1 MTRPSN
7 VALASIAAGGLV
19 YLVLLPALLR
29 HSPYLLGVITTASI
43 LSLISLGVWLTFAIG
58 RINIGQGAFAL
69 IGGYAAAILMTK
81 AGLSFWLALPLA
93 GLVAALIGALI
104 GAAIL
109 RLKGVYF
116 AMITLSLTET
126 VRLAALNG
134 GWLTEGATGIVNIPT
149 PGSIS
154 LFGMTLVPAFAQL
167 NPHLAFYYLA
177 ATLLIAGLAITYRL
191 AHSRLGAIFRSLQQN
206 EDLATSIGINIAK
219 YRVMAYAVCC
229 FLGGIGGAFFVVS
242 QQSIYPSSFG
252 VPDSIYFI
260 LYCFLGGLA
269 YVFGP
274 IVGTFVL
281 FLSFELLH
289 ALAEFQML
297 IYASIMIGFMLWL
310 PNGLL
315 SLALPGRLSRL
326 RAGGEAMV
334 EPEGKPDQVL

>member
-1 MTRPSN
+1 MTRPSRL
-7 VALASIAAGGLV
+7 ALLVVGLAAIV
-19 YLVLLPALLR
+19 YLVVLPAALR
-29 HSPYLLGVITTASI
+29 HSPYPLGILTTASI

-69 IGGYAAAILMTK
+69 IGGYAAAILMK
-81 AGLSFWLALPLA
+81 KVGLSFWLALPLA
-93 GLVAALIGALI
+93 GLVAAAIGALI

-116 AMITLSLTET
+116 AMITLSLTEA

-134 GWLTEGATGIVNIPT
+134 SWLTDGASGIVNIPT
-149 PGSIS
+149 PGAIS
-154 LFGMTLVPAFAQL
+154 LFGFTLLPPFSEL

-177 ATLLIAGLAITYRL
+177 ALLLIAGLAMTFRL

-206 EDLATSIGINIAK
+206 EDLATSIGIDIAR

-229 FLGGIGGAFFVVS
+229 FLGGIGGAFFVAS

-252 VPDSIYFI
+252 VPDSIYFM

-274 IVGTFVL
+274 LVGTFVL
-281 FLSFELLH
+281 FLGFEFLH
-289 ALAEFQML
+289 ALQEFQML
-297 IYASIMIGFMLWL
+297 MYASIMIGVMLWL

-315 SLALPGRLSRL
+315 SLTLPGRWTGY
-326 RAGGEAMV
+326 RAGAQPIAGA
-334 EPEGKPDQVL
+334 EGKADQAL

>member
-7 VALASIAAGGLV
+7 LAIAIVAAGALV
-19 YLVLLPALLR
+19 YLVVLPALFR

-43 LSLISLGVWLTFAIG
+43 LSVISLGVWLTFAIG

-93 GLVAALIGALI
+93 GLVAASIGALI

-116 AMITLSLTET
+116 AMITLSLTEA

-134 GWLTEGATGIVNIPT
+134 AWLTEGATGIVNIPT
-149 PGSIS
+149 PGPIS
-154 LFGMTLVPAFAQL
+154 LFGLTLLPAFTEL

-177 ATLLIAGLAITYRL
+177 AALLIAGLAVTYRL

-206 EDLATSIGINIAK
+206 EDLATSIGINIAW

-289 ALAEFQML
+289 AAAEFQML

-315 SLALPGRLSRL
+315 SLALPERLMRF

-334 EPEGKPDQVL
+334 EPEGKADQVL